1 MTGVKGL
8 RPKFADTTEGLVM
21 AEEKKE
27 SKENFTP
34 VPAGGGGP
42 KGPLLTIILILNLAL
57 MGGLGFMQ
65 FKMHKKIESQPD
77 INSVLKAAGIEPG
90 AGGGEHAAP
99 AGGKGEAK
107 KEEGGHGGAAKVAE
121 DGKRADG
128 TFLVTLK
135 DFTANLAAGEGPKRF
150 IRVGA
155 VLKFS
160 KESKKE
166 EYDAREAQI
175 KDVILTIL
183 NSKKAEDLLKVEGKN
198 YLKEEIKSSINAF
211 LEDGNVIDVYYV
223 GFQIL

>member
-1 MTGVKGL
+1 
-8 RPKFADTTEGLVM
+8 
-21 AEEKKE
+21 
-27 SKENFTP
+27 
-34 VPAGGGGP
+34 
-42 KGPLLTIILILNLAL
+42 
-57 MGGLGFMQ
+57 MGGLAFMQ

-90 AGGGEHAAP
+90 GGDHGAAP
-99 AGGKGEAK
+99 AAGGHGEAK
-107 KEEGGHGGAAKVAE
+107 KEEAGGHGAPAAKGAD

-128 TFLVTLK
+128 TFLVPLK

-150 IRVGA
+150 IRMGA

-166 EYDAREAQI
+166 EFDSREAQI

>member
-1 MTGVKGL
+1 M
-8 RPKFADTTEGLVM
+8 PNFADTTEGLIM
-21 AEEKKE
+21 ADEKKE
-27 SKENFTP
+27 SKENF
-34 VPAGGGGP
+34 VPAPDGGGGGP
-42 KGPLLTIILILNLAL
+42 KGPLLTIILVLNLAL

-90 AGGGEHAAP
+90 GGHGEAGAKGEGKKEEAGGHGAP
-99 AGGKGEAK
+99 AAGGKPGE
-107 KEEGGHGGAAKVAE
+107 E
-121 DGKRADG
+121 GKRADG
-128 TFLVTLK
+128 TFLVPLK

-150 IRVGA
+150 IRMGA

-166 EYDAREAQI
+166 EFDSREAQI